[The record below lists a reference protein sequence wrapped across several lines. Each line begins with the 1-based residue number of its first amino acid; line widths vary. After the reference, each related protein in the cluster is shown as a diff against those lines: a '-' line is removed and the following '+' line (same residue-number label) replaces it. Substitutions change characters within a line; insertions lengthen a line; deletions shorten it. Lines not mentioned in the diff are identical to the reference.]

1 MSETTNWAE
10 VARVCRQGAKLYEGF
25 KAGEELASRMD
36 QGEQAMGNLQ
46 SAILTL
52 QKEYGQLR
60 VAVEA
65 AKTEADTVVRDAKA
79 RADSL
84 VLEARD
90 HTIPAERTKQLAD
103 AAEAQKELRRAQD
116 IWKQAQIAQTQALAL
131 REQDVGRRE
140 TNVTSR
146 EHDLASEAARQG
158 RLREDARAALAKVS
172 TP

>member
-103 AAEAQKELRRAQD
+103 AAEAQKELRRAQETWERTQ
-116 IWKQAQIAQTQALAL
+116 IEQAQVLTR
-131 REQDVGRRE
+131 REQDVSRRE
-140 TNVTSR
+140 TTATSR
-146 EHDLASEAARQG
+146 EHALTAEAARLE
-158 RLREDARAALAKVS
+158 RAREDARQALAKVS
-172 TP
+172 A